1 MRGSTIG
8 IRGKIVLASALIAVL
23 GVASTALLL
32 TWLAADGLTTT
43 AKQGLATAARQE
55 AEHVN
60 GEFARA
66 ITASHALARIT
77 LAMRAAKNTDRA
89 TFEAILK
96 TEIEPE
102 QQWFGI
108 WGAYEP
114 NGFDGKDADFTGDN
128 ANATALKKSGR
139 YVPYWHRNPDDLI
152 LDVTFDFDNPGT
164 NSSEFYDIP
173 MKSGKLHVTNPAGWD
188 FGTPDKPNI
197 VPLVSFCLPVIEN
210 GKALG
215 VVGIDVRMSELL
227 AYFDALRP
235 MGEGRAALIDAA
247 GNWATSP
254 NQDLVGKSVE
264 DAYYKNHKDKAL
276 QGQIEIGNEPTNL
289 IEGDSFSVLVPVH
302 FEDSPDVWTLMV
314 TVPRSTI
321 MGEVDNMIY
330 WAVGIG
336 VGILVLCLLI
346 AWGVGSSTARPVRRM
361 AQVMKELA
369 SGKLDLAIPATT
381 RRDEIG
387 EMARTVETFK
397 ESLVENQRLQGE
409 QQEMQRRASEE
420 RKKARDDL
428 AASFEAE
435 VSKSIGEMATTTQQM
450 ARSAEAMS
458 GTAQDNV
465 SRSGAVEHT
474 AGQVS
479 DNVQSVAAAV
489 EELAA
494 SIREISQ
501 QVNSSSSVANSA
513 ADRARGAVER
523 VNALVSTAEQIGS
536 VITLINDIASQT
548 NLLALNATIEAARAG
563 EAGKGF
569 AVVASEVKNLAMQ
582 TAKATEEISTQVQA
596 IQHSTGTAAA
606 EISEI
611 AKTIEQINQI
621 GGTVAAAVTE
631 QEAATGE
638 ISRAVTQAATGTSE
652 LRGNIQSVAESARR
666 SGQTASDMANAV
678 SLVGQR
684 CDELQLRVDDFLKR
698 VRAG

>member
-1 MRGSTIG
+1 MKGFTIG
-8 IRGKIVLASALIAVL
+8 IRGKIVLTSALIAVL
-23 GVASTALLL
+23 GVASVALLL
-32 TWLAADGLTTT
+32 TQQAAEGLTET
-43 AKQGLATAARQE
+43 AKQRLATAARQE

-60 GEFARA
+60 AEFARA
-66 ITASHALARIT
+66 ITAARALARIT
-77 LAMRAAKNTDRA
+77 LAVRATKTADRP

-96 TEIEPE
+96 NEIDPEP
-102 QQWFGI
+102 QWFGI
-108 WGAYEP
+108 WGTYEP
-114 NGFDGKDADFTGDN
+114 NAFDGKDADFAGKDN
-128 ANATALKKSGR
+128 PTSVKSNGR
-139 YVPYWHRNPDDLI
+139 YVPYVYRTDAGL
-152 LDVTFDFDNPGT
+152 TFDKSYDFDTSTNPLDYYNT
-164 NSSEFYDIP
+164 P
-173 MKSGKLHVTNPAGWD
+173 MQSGKLHVTNPAGWN
-188 FGTPDKPNI
+188 FGTEQAPNW
-197 VPLVSFCLPVIEN
+197 VWLVSFCVPVIEN
-210 GKALG
+210 GKTLG
-215 VVGIDVRMSELL
+215 VTGIDYKTDQLL
-227 AYFDALRP
+227 DYFNKLRP
-235 MGEGRAALIDAA
+235 MAEGRAALIDAA

-254 NQDLVGKSVE
+254 NKDLVGKPVD
-264 DAYYKNHKDKAL
+264 DAFYKNHKDKAL
-276 QGQIEIGNEPTNL
+276 QGEVEIGDDGSSL
-289 IEGDSFSVLVPVH
+289 LDGSSFSVLVPVR
-302 FEDSPDVWTLMV
+302 FEDSPAVWTLMV
-314 TVPRSTI
+314 TVPRAVI
-321 MGEVDNMIY
+321 MGEVDNMWF
-330 WAVGIG
+330 WALVIGI
-336 VGILVLCLLI
+336 GILVVCLLI
-346 AWGVGSSTARPVRRM
+346 AWAVGSGTARPVRRM

-369 SGKLDLAIPATT
+369 SGKLDVAVPATD

-387 EMARTVETFK
+387 EMARTVATFK
-397 ESLVENQRLQGE
+397 ESLGENQRLQAE
-409 QQEMQRRASEE
+409 QAEMMKQASED
-420 RKKARDDL
+420 RKKARNEL
-428 AASFEAE
+428 AVSFEAE
-435 VSKSIGEMATTTQQM
+435 VSKSIGEMAQTTQNM

-513 ADRARGAVER
+513 ADRARNAVER

-596 IQHSTGTAAA
+596 IQQSTGTAAA

-652 LRGNIQSVAESARR
+652 LRGNIQTVAESARR
-666 SGQTASDMANAV
+666 SGQTASDMASAV

-684 CDELQLRVDDFLKR
+684 CDDLQSRVDEFLKR

>member
-1 MRGSTIG
+1 MSFTIG
-8 IRGKIVLASALIAVL
+8 IRGKIVATSALIAVL
-23 GVASTALLL
+23 GVASVAALL
-32 TWLAADGLTTT
+32 TYKAANGLTET
-43 AKQGLATAARQE
+43 AKQGLVTAAHQE

-60 GEFARA
+60 AEFARA
-66 ITASHALARIT
+66 ITAARALARTT
-77 LAMRAAKNTDRA
+77 LAVRAAKTADRP
-89 TFEAILK
+89 TFESILK

-108 WGAYEP
+108 WGTYEP
-114 NGFDGKDADFTGDN
+114 NAFDGKDADFAGKDIPTSV
-128 ANATALKKSGR
+128 KSNGR
-139 YVPYWHRNPDDLI
+139 YVPYVYRTDTGLMFDKSY
-152 LDVTFDFDNPGT
+152 DFDTSTNPLDYY
-164 NSSEFYDIP
+164 NEP
-173 MKSGKLHVTNPAGWD
+173 MKSGKLHITNPSPWN
-188 FGTPDKPNI
+188 FGTEDKPNWI
-197 VPLVSFCLPVIEN
+197 GLVSFCVPVIEG

-215 VVGIDVRMSELL
+215 VTGIDYKTDQLIE
-227 AYFDALRP
+227 YFNALRP
-235 MGEGRAALIDAA
+235 MGEGRAALIDAS

-254 NQDLVGKSVE
+254 SKDLVSKPV
-264 DAYYKNHKDKAL
+264 DDDFYKNHKDKAL
-276 QGQIEIGNEPTNL
+276 AGQIEIGNEPSKL
-289 IEGDSFSVLVPVH
+289 LEGDSFSVLVPVH

-314 TVPRSTI
+314 TVPRSVI
-321 MGEVDNMIY
+321 MGEVDSMLK
-330 WAVGIG
+330 WAVAIG
-336 VGILVLCLLI
+336 LGILVLCLLI
-346 AWGVGSSTARPVRRM
+346 AWGVGSGTARPVRRM

-369 SGKLDLAIPATT
+369 SGKLDVAIPATT

-397 ESLVENQRLQGE
+397 QGLAENQRLQAE
-409 QQEMQRRASEE
+409 QSELQKRASED
-420 RKKARDDL
+420 RRKARNEL

-435 VSKSIGEMATTTQQM
+435 VSKSIGEMATTTTEM

-523 VNALVSTAEQIGS
+523 INALVATAEQIGS

-596 IQHSTGTAAA
+596 IQQSTGTAAA

-652 LRGNIQSVAESARR
+652 LRGNIQTVAESARR
-666 SGQTASDMANAV
+666 SGQTAADMANAV

-698 VRAG
+698 VKAG

>member
-1 MRGSTIG
+1 MKRFTIG
-8 IRGKIVLASALIAVL
+8 IRGKIVLTSALIAVL
-23 GVASTALLL
+23 GVAGVSLLL
-32 TWLAADGLTTT
+32 TWQAANGLTDT
-43 AKQGLATAARQE
+43 AKQVLATAAREE

-60 GEFARA
+60 GEFIKATTAAR
-66 ITASHALARIT
+66 ALARIT
-77 LAMRAAKNTDRA
+77 LAMRAAKNTDRP

-96 TEIEPE
+96 HEIEPE
-102 QQWFGI
+102 LQWFGI
-108 WGAYEP
+108 WGTFEP
-114 NGFDGKDADFTGDN
+114 NAFDGKDAEFAGKDGFP
-128 ANATALKKSGR
+128 TAVKSNGR
-139 YVPYWHRNPDDLI
+139 YVPYVYRGDTELVFDKSY
-152 LDVTFDFDNPGT
+152 DFDTSTNPLDYY
-164 NSSEFYDIP
+164 NVP
-173 MKSGKLHVTNPAGWD
+173 MKSGKLHVTDPAGWN
-188 FGTPDKPNI
+188 FGTEAAPNM
-197 VPLVSFCLPVIEN
+197 VWLVSFCVPVIEG
-210 GKALG
+210 GKTIG
-215 VVGIDVRMSELL
+215 VTGVDLRMEELL
-227 AYFDALRP
+227 AYFDQLRP
-235 MGEGRAALIDAA
+235 MDEGRAALIDSV
-247 GNWATSP
+247 GNWATNP
-254 NQDLVGKSVE
+254 NKELVGKPVE
-264 DAYYKNHKDKAL
+264 DSFYKEHKDAIA
-276 QGQIEIGNEPTNL
+276 QGNSEIGNEPSKL
-289 IEGDSFSVLVPVH
+289 LDGDTYSVLVPIR
-302 FEDSPDVWTLMV
+302 FEDSPAVWSLMV
-314 TVPRSTI
+314 TVPRAKI
-321 MGEVDNMIY
+321 MGEVDNMVL
-330 WAVGIG
+330 WAIGIG
-336 VGILVLCLLI
+336 CGILLLCLLI
-346 AWGVGSSTARPVRRM
+346 AWAVGSGTARPVRNM
-361 AQVMKELA
+361 AQVMRALA
-369 SGKLDLAIPATT
+369 SGKLDVTVPATN

-397 ESLVENQRLQGE
+397 GSLVENQRLQSE
-409 QQEMQRRASEE
+409 QTAMMQQASED
-420 RKKARDDL
+420 RRKARNEL

-435 VSKSIGEMATTTQQM
+435 VSKSIGEMANTTKEM
-450 ARSAEAMS
+450 GRSAEAMS
-458 GTAQDNV
+458 SAAQDNV
-465 SRSGAVEHT
+465 SHSGAVEHT

-501 QVNSSSSVANSA
+501 QVNSSSSVANAA

-523 VNALVSTAEQIGS
+523 INALVATAEQIGS
-536 VITLINDIASQT
+536 VITLINNIASQT

-652 LRGNIQSVAESARR
+652 LRGNIQSVAETARH

-684 CDELQLRVDDFLKR
+684 CDELQERVGDFLKR

>member
-1 MRGSTIG
+1 MKGFTIG

-23 GVASTALLL
+23 GVASVSVLL
-32 TWLAADGLTTT
+32 TYKAAKGLTDT
-43 AKQGLATAARQE
+43 AQQVLITAAHQE

-60 GEFARA
+60 AEFARA
-66 ITASHALARIT
+66 ITAARALARVT
-77 LAMRAAKNTDRA
+77 LAMREAKNTDRT
-89 TFEAILK
+89 TFETILK
-96 TEIEPE
+96 TEIDPE
-102 QQWFGI
+102 AQWFGI
-108 WGAYEP
+108 WGTYEP
-114 NGFDGKDADFTGDN
+114 NAFDGKDADFAGDK
-128 ANATALKKSGR
+128 APVTAVKSNGR
-139 YVPYWHRNPDDLI
+139 YVPYVYRTDTGL
-152 LDVTFDFDNPGT
+152 TFDKSYDFDTST
-164 NSSEFYDIP
+164 NSLDYYNTP
-173 MKSGKLHVTNPAGWD
+173 MKSGVLYVTNPAGWN
-188 FGTPDKPNI
+188 FGTEQAPNW
-197 VPLVSFCLPVIEN
+197 VWLVSFCVPVIED
-210 GKALG
+210 GKTLG
-215 VVGIDVRMSELL
+215 VTGVDFKTDQLL
-227 AYFDALRP
+227 EYFNKLHP

-254 NQDLVGKSVE
+254 NKDLVGKPVD
-264 DAYYKNHKDKAL
+264 DAFYKAHKDAAL
-276 QGQIEIGNEPTNL
+276 QGQSGIGNEASSL
-289 IEGDSFSVLVPVH
+289 LEGDSFSALVPVR
-302 FEDSPDVWTLMV
+302 FEDSPAVWTLLV
-314 TVPRSTI
+314 TVPRSVI
-321 MGEVDNMIY
+321 MGPVDDMKL
-330 WAVGIG
+330 WALGIG
-336 VGILVLCLLI
+336 LGILVLCLLI

-369 SGKLDLAIPATT
+369 SGKLDVAVPATT

-397 ESLVENQRLQGE
+397 GSLVENQRLQAE
-409 QQEMQRRASEE
+409 QTEVLKQASED
-420 RKKARDDL
+420 RRKARNEL

-435 VSKSIGEMATTTQQM
+435 VSKSIGEMANTTKEM

-465 SRSGAVEHT
+465 QRSGAVEHT

-536 VITLINDIASQT
+536 VITLINNIASQT

-563 EAGKGF
+563 EAGRGF

-582 TAKATEEISTQVQA
+582 TARATEEISTQVQA

-621 GGTVAAAVTE
+621 SGTVAAAVTE

-652 LRGNIQSVAESARR
+652 LRGNIQSVAETARR
-666 SGQTASDMANAV
+666 SGQTASEMSDAV

-684 CDELQLRVDDFLKR
+684 CDELQVRVGDFLKR

>member
-1 MRGSTIG
+1 MKGMTMG
-8 IRGKIVLASALIAVL
+8 IRGKIVLTSALIAVL
-23 GVASTALLL
+23 GVASVAVWL
-32 TWLAADGLTTT
+32 TVLAADGLTAT

-60 GEFARA
+60 AEFARA
-66 ITASHALARIT
+66 ITAARALARTT
-77 LAMRAAKNTDRA
+77 LALRESKTTDRA
-89 TFEAILK
+89 AFESILK
-96 TEIEPE
+96 HEIEPE
-102 QQWFGI
+102 KQWFGI
-108 WGAYEP
+108 WGTYEP
-114 NGFDGKDADFTGDN
+114 NAFDGKDAEFSGDK
-128 ANATALKKSGR
+128 ATPTSVKSNGR
-139 YVPYWHRNPDDLI
+139 YVPYVYRGEGDSLVFDKSY
-152 LDVTFDFDNPGT
+152 DFDTSTNPLT
-164 NSSEFYDIP
+164 YYDEP
-173 MKSGKLHVTNPAGWD
+173 MKSQKLYVTNPAGWN
-188 FGTPDKPNI
+188 FGTEEKPDW
-197 VPLVSFCLPVIEN
+197 VWLVSFCMPVVEN
-210 GKALG
+210 GNALG
-215 VVGIDVRMSELL
+215 VTGVDFKTDQLL
-227 AYFDALRP
+227 AYFNELRP

-247 GNWATSP
+247 GNWATNP
-254 NQDLVGKSVE
+254 NKDLVGKPVE
-264 DAYYKNHKDKAL
+264 DAFYKNHKDKAL
-276 QGQIEIGNEPTNL
+276 QGQGEIGNESSNL
-289 IEGDSFSVLVPVH
+289 LEGDSFSVLVPVH
-302 FEDSPDVWTLMV
+302 FEDSPNVWTLLV

-321 MGEVDNMIY
+321 MGEVDSMVKWSI
-330 WAVGIG
+330 VIG
-336 VGILVLCLLI
+336 VGILVVCLLI

-369 SGKLDLAIPATT
+369 SGKLDVTVPATE

-387 EMARTVETFK
+387 EMAKTVETFK
-397 ESLVENQRLQGE
+397 GSLTENQRLQTE
-409 QQEMQRRASEE
+409 QLEMQQRASED
-420 RKKARDDL
+420 RKKARNEL

-435 VSKSIGEMATTTQQM
+435 VSKSIGEMASTTQNM

-523 VNALVSTAEQIGS
+523 VNTLVSTAEQIGS

-596 IQHSTGTAAA
+596 IQASTGTAAA

-638 ISRAVTQAATGTSE
+638 ISRAVTQAASGTSE
-652 LRGNIQSVAESARR
+652 LRGNIQTVAETARR

-684 CDELQLRVDDFLKR
+684 CDELQVRVDEFLKR

>member
-1 MRGSTIG
+1 MSFNIG
-8 IRGKIVLASALIAVL
+8 IRGKIVLTSALIAVL
-23 GVASTALLL
+23 GVASVSLLL
-32 TWLAADGLTTT
+32 TWQAAEGLTAT

-60 GEFARA
+60 AEFARA
-66 ITASHALARIT
+66 ITAARALARTT
-77 LAMRAAKNTDRA
+77 LAVRASKTADRT
-89 TFEAILK
+89 TFESILK
-96 TEIEPE
+96 SEIEPE

-108 WGAYEP
+108 WGTYEP
-114 NGFDGKDADFTGDN
+114 NAFDGKDANFAGKDIPTSV
-128 ANATALKKSGR
+128 KSNGR
-139 YVPYWHRNPDDLI
+139 YVPYVYRTDTGLMFDKSY
-152 LDVTFDFDNPGT
+152 DFDTSTNPLDYY
-164 NSSEFYDIP
+164 NEP
-173 MKSGKLHVTNPAGWD
+173 MKSGKLHITDPSPWN
-188 FGTPDKPNI
+188 FGTEDKPNWI
-197 VPLVSFCLPVIEN
+197 GLVSFCVPVIED

-215 VVGIDVRMSELL
+215 VTGIDYKTDQLID
-227 AYFDALRP
+227 YFNKLRP

-254 NQDLVGKSVE
+254 DKHLVGKPV
-264 DAYYKNHKDKAL
+264 DDGFYKNHKDKAL
-276 QGQIEIGNEPTNL
+276 QGQIEIGDEISKL
-289 IEGDSFSVLVPVH
+289 LEGKSFSVLVPVH

-314 TVPRSTI
+314 TVPRSVI
-321 MGEVDNMIY
+321 MGEVDSMVL
-330 WAVGIG
+330 WAVVIG
-336 VGILVLCLLI
+336 VGILVFCLVI
-346 AWGVGSSTARPVRRM
+346 AWTVGSGTARPVRRM

-369 SGKLDLAIPATT
+369 SGKLDVAIPATT

-397 ESLVENQRLQGE
+397 ESLVENQRLQSE
-409 QQEMQRRASEE
+409 QTELLKQASED
-420 RKKARDDL
+420 RRKARNEL

-435 VSKSIGEMATTTQQM
+435 VSKSIGEMAHTTQNM

-523 VNALVSTAEQIGS
+523 INALVSTAEQIGS

-596 IQHSTGTAAA
+596 IQQSTGTAAA

-652 LRGNIQSVAESARR
+652 LRGNIQTVAESARR
-666 SGQTASDMANAV
+666 SGQTAVDMSNAV

-698 VRAG
+698 VKAG

>member
-1 MRGSTIG
+1 MKRFTIG
-8 IRGKIVLASALIAVL
+8 IRGKIVLTSALIAVL
-23 GVASTALLL
+23 GVASVAALL
-32 TWLAADGLTTT
+32 TWQAAGGLTQT

-60 GEFARA
+60 VEFARA
-66 ITASHALARIT
+66 MTAAKALARTT
-77 LAMRAAKNTDRA
+77 LAMREAKNTDRT

-96 TEIEPE
+96 TEITPE

-108 WGAYEP
+108 WGTYEP
-114 NGFDGKDADFTGDN
+114 NGFDGKDADFAGDK
-128 ANATALKKSGR
+128 APATAVKSNGR
-139 YVPYWHRNPDDLI
+139 YVPYVYRTDDGLAF
-152 LDVTFDFDNPGT
+152 DKSYDFDSSTNPLT
-164 NSSEFYDIP
+164 YYEEP
-173 MKSGKLHVTNPAGWD
+173 MKSGKLYVTNPVGWN
-188 FGTPDKPNI
+188 FGTEDKPNWVWLI
-197 VPLVSFCLPVIEN
+197 SFCEPVIEG

-215 VVGIDVRMSELL
+215 VTGVDFRTDALL
-227 AYFDALRP
+227 EYFNKLRP

-247 GNWATSP
+247 GNWVTSR
-254 NQDLVGKSVE
+254 DKALVGKPVKDE
-264 DAYYKNHKDKAL
+264 FYLGHKDAAL
-276 QGQIEIGNEPTNL
+276 QGNSEIGEQASSL
-289 IEGDSFSVLVPVH
+289 LDGDTFSVLVPMH
-302 FEDSPDVWTLMV
+302 FEDSPVVWTLLV
-314 TVPRSTI
+314 TVPRSVI
-321 MGEVDNMIY
+321 MGEVDNMVI
-330 WAVGIG
+330 WAVVIG
-336 VGILVLCLLI
+336 VGILVICLLI
-346 AWGVGSSTARPVRRM
+346 AWAVGSGTARPVRRM

-369 SGKLDLAIPATT
+369 SGKLEVAVPATA

-397 ESLVENQRLQGE
+397 QGLVENQRLQAE
-409 QQEMQRRASEE
+409 QAEMTKQASED
-420 RKKARDDL
+420 RRKARNEL

-435 VSKSIGEMATTTQQM
+435 VSKSIGKMATTTQEM
-450 ARSAEAMS
+450 ARSAQTMS

-465 SRSGAVEHT
+465 QRSGAVEHT

-513 ADRARGAVER
+513 ADRARGAVAQ

-536 VITLINDIASQT
+536 VITLINNIASQT

-596 IQHSTGTAAA
+596 IQQSTGSAAA
-606 EISEI
+606 EIAEI

-652 LRGNIQSVAESARR
+652 LRGNIQTVAETARR

-684 CDELQLRVDDFLKR
+684 CDELQLRVGEFLKR

>member
-1 MRGSTIG
+1 MKGSTIG
-8 IRGKIVLASALIAVL
+8 IRGKIVLASALIAVI
-23 GVASTALLL
+23 GVASVALLL
-32 TWLAADGLTTT
+32 TWQAADGLTAT
-43 AKQGLATAARQE
+43 AKQNLATAAHQE

-60 GEFARA
+60 AEFARA
-66 ITASHALARIT
+66 ITAARALARTT
-77 LAMRAAKNTDRA
+77 LALRESKATDRA
-89 TFEAILK
+89 SFESILK
-96 TEIEPE
+96 HEIDPE
-102 QQWFGI
+102 KQWFGI
-108 WGAYEP
+108 WGTFEP
-114 NGFDGKDADFTGDN
+114 NAFDGKDADFSGDK
-128 ANATALKKSGR
+128 ATPTAVKSNGR
-139 YVPYWHRNPDDLI
+139 YVPYIYRGEGDSLVFDKSY
-152 LDVTFDFDNPGT
+152 DFDTSTNPLDYYNT
-164 NSSEFYDIP
+164 P
-173 MKSGKLHVTNPAGWD
+173 MKTGTLYVTNPAGWN
-188 FGTPDKPNI
+188 FGTEQAPNW
-197 VPLVSFCLPVIEN
+197 VWLVSFCVPVVEN

-215 VVGIDVRMSELL
+215 VTGVDFKTDQMLE
-227 AYFDALRP
+227 YFNKLRP

-247 GNWATSP
+247 GNWATNP
-254 NQDLVGKSVE
+254 NKDLVGKPVE
-264 DAYYKNHKDKAL
+264 DAFYKSHKDSAL
-276 QGQIEIGNEPTNL
+276 NGEVEIGGEATNL
-289 IEGDSFSVLVPVH
+289 LEGDSFSVLVPVR
-302 FEDSPDVWTLMV
+302 FEDSPNVWTLLV
-314 TVPRSTI
+314 TVPRSVI
-321 MGEVDNMIY
+321 MGRVDSMIY
-330 WAVGIG
+330 WATGIG
-336 VGILVLCLLI
+336 FGILVVCLLI

-369 SGKLDLAIPATT
+369 SGKLDVTVPATE

-387 EMARTVETFK
+387 EMAKTVETFK
-397 ESLVENQRLQGE
+397 GSLIENQRLQAE
-409 QQEMQRRASEE
+409 QLELQQRASED
-420 RKKARDDL
+420 RKKARNEL
-428 AASFEAE
+428 ALSFEAE

-450 ARSAEAMS
+450 ARSADAMS

-523 VNALVSTAEQIGS
+523 VNALVATAEQIGS

-596 IQHSTGTAAA
+596 IQQSTGTAAA

-652 LRGNIQSVAESARR
+652 LRGNIQTVAESARR

-684 CDELQLRVDDFLKR
+684 CDELQVRVGEFLKR

>member
-8 IRGKIVLASALIAVL
+8 IRGKIVLASALIAVI
-23 GVASTALLL
+23 GVASVAVWL
-32 TWLAADGLTTT
+32 TWVAADGLTAT
-43 AKQGLATAARQE
+43 AKQGLATAAHQE

-60 GEFARA
+60 VEFARA
-66 ITASHALARIT
+66 ITAARALARTT
-77 LAMRAAKNTDRA
+77 LAVRAAKNPDRT
-89 TFEAILK
+89 TFESILK
-96 TEIEPE
+96 SEIEPE

-108 WGAYEP
+108 WGTFEP
-114 NGFDGKDADFTGDN
+114 NAFDGKDAEFAGDK
-128 ANATALKKSGR
+128 APVTAVKSNGR
-139 YVPYWHRNPDDLI
+139 YVPYVYRTDDGLAF
-152 LDVTFDFDNPGT
+152 DKSYDFDTSKNPLDYY
-164 NSSEFYDIP
+164 NVP
-173 MKSGKLHVTNPAGWD
+173 MKSGKLHVTDPAPWN
-188 FGTPDKPNI
+188 FGTEEKPNWI
-197 VPLVSFCLPVIEN
+197 GLVSFCVPVIEN
-210 GKALG
+210 GTTLG
-215 VVGIDVRMSELL
+215 VTGVDFKTDQLL
-227 AYFDALRP
+227 EYFNKLRP
-235 MGEGRAALIDAA
+235 MGEGRAALIDSV

-254 NQDLVGKSVE
+254 NKDLVGKPVT
-264 DAYYKNHKDKAL
+264 DDFYKNHKDSAL
-276 QGQIEIGNEPTNL
+276 KGEVEIGNEPTNL
-289 IEGDSFSVLVPVH
+289 IEGESFSVLVPVY
-302 FEDSPDVWTLMV
+302 FEDSPQVWTLIV
-314 TVPRSTI
+314 TVPRSVI
-321 MGEVDNMIY
+321 MGRVDDMINLS
-330 WAVGIG
+330 VLIG
-336 VGILVLCLLI
+336 VGVLVVCLLI

-369 SGKLDLAIPATT
+369 SGKLDVAVPATE

-387 EMARTVETFK
+387 EMAKTVETFK
-397 ESLVENQRLQGE
+397 QGLVENQRLQAE
-409 QQEMQRRASEE
+409 QLELQQRASED
-420 RKKARDDL
+420 RKKARNEL
-428 AASFEAE
+428 ALSFEAE

-450 ARSAEAMS
+450 ARSADAMS

-465 SRSGAVEHT
+465 QRSGAVEHT

-652 LRGNIQSVAESARR
+652 LRGNIQTVAESARR

-684 CDELQLRVDDFLKR
+684 CDELQVRVGEFLKR

>member
-23 GVASTALLL
+23 GVASVAFWL
-32 TWLAADGLTTT
+32 TWVAADGLTAT
-43 AKQGLATAARQE
+43 AKQNLATAAHQE

-60 GEFARA
+60 AEFARA
-66 ITASHALARIT
+66 ITAARALARTT
-77 LAMRAAKNTDRA
+77 LALRESKATDRA
-89 TFEAILK
+89 AFESIL
-96 TEIEPE
+96 THEISPE
-102 QQWFGI
+102 KQWFGI
-108 WGAYEP
+108 WGTFEP
-114 NGFDGKDADFTGDN
+114 NAFDGKDADFSGDK
-128 ANATALKKSGR
+128 ATPTSVKSNGR
-139 YVPYWHRNPDDLI
+139 YVPYVYRSDGDSLV
-152 LDVTFDFDNPGT
+152 LDKSYDFDTSTNPLT
-164 NSSEFYDIP
+164 YYEEP
-173 MKSGKLHVTNPAGWD
+173 MKSQTLYVTNPAGWN
-188 FGTPDKPNI
+188 FGTEAAPNW
-197 VPLVSFCLPVIEN
+197 VWLVSFCMPVVEN
-210 GKALG
+210 GKSLG
-215 VVGIDVRMSELL
+215 VTGVDFKTDQLL
-227 AYFDALRP
+227 AYFNGLRP

-247 GNWATSP
+247 GNWATNP
-254 NQDLVGKSVE
+254 NPDLVGKPVE
-264 DAYYKNHKDKAL
+264 DAFYKKHKDSAL
-276 QGQIEIGNEPTNL
+276 KGEVKIGDEPTNIL
-289 IEGDSFSVLVPVH
+289 EGDSFSVLVPVH
-302 FEDSPDVWTLMV
+302 FEDSPNVWTLVV
-314 TVPRSTI
+314 TVPRSVI
-321 MGEVDNMIY
+321 MGRVDSMVY

-336 VGILVLCLLI
+336 LGVLLVCLLI
-346 AWGVGSSTARPVRRM
+346 AWGIGSSTARPVRRL
-361 AQVMKELA
+361 AAVMKELA
-369 SGKLDLAIPATT
+369 SGKLEVAIAATD

-397 ESLVENQRLQGE
+397 QSLVENQRLQSE
-409 QQEMQRRASEE
+409 QTAVLQQASED
-420 RKKARDDL
+420 RKKARNEL

-582 TAKATEEISTQVQA
+582 TAKATDEISTQVQA
-596 IQHSTGTAAA
+596 IQQSTGTAAA

-652 LRGNIQSVAESARR
+652 LRGNIQTVAESARR
-666 SGQTASDMANAV
+666 SGQTASDMSNAV
-678 SLVGQR
+678 TLVGRR
-684 CDELQLRVDDFLKR
+684 CDELQVRVDEFLKR

>member
-1 MRGSTIG
+1 MKGFTIG
-8 IRGKIVLASALIAVL
+8 IRGKIVLTSALIAVL
-23 GVASTALLL
+23 GVASVALLL
-32 TWLAADGLTTT
+32 TWQAANGLTET
-43 AKQGLATAARQE
+43 AKQRLATAARQE

-60 GEFARA
+60 AEFTKA
-66 ITASHALARIT
+66 ITASRALARTT
-77 LAMRAAKNTDRA
+77 LAMRAAGNADRSV
-89 TFEAILK
+89 FESILK
-96 TEIEPE
+96 AEIEPE
-102 QQWFGI
+102 PQWFGI
-108 WGAYEP
+108 WGAYAP
-114 NGFDGKDADFTGDN
+114 DGFDGKDADF
-128 ANATALKKSGR
+128 ANKDLKTALKSSGR

-152 LDVTFDFDNPGT
+152 LDITFDFDNPGT
-164 NSSEFYDIP
+164 NSSEFYDTP
-173 MKSGKLHVTNPAGWD
+173 MKTGKLHVTNLAGWD
-188 FGTPDKPNI
+188 FGTPDQPNI
-197 VPLVSFCLPVIEN
+197 VQLVSFCVPVIEN
-210 GKALG
+210 GKPIG
-215 VVGIDVRMSELL
+215 VTGIDMRMSELL
-227 AYFDALRP
+227 AYFGQLRP

-254 NQDLVGKSVE
+254 DKDLVGKPV
-264 DAYYKNHKDKAL
+264 DDDFYKNHKDKAL
-276 QGQIEIGNEPTNL
+276 QGRIEVGGEPSKL
-289 IEGDSFSVLVPVH
+289 LEGDSFSVLVPVH

-314 TVPRSTI
+314 SVPRSVI
-321 MGEVDNMIY
+321 MGKVDSMWQ
-330 WAVGIG
+330 WAVAIG
-336 VGILVLCLLI
+336 CGILVLCLLI

-369 SGKLDLAIPATT
+369 SGQLEVAVPATT

-397 ESLVENQRLQGE
+397 DSLIENRRLQNE
-409 QQEMQRRASEE
+409 QAEMQQRASED
-420 RKKARDDL
+420 RNKARNEL

-435 VSKSIGEMATTTQQM
+435 VSKSIGEMAETTQNM

-513 ADRARGAVER
+513 ADRARGAVDR
-523 VNALVSTAEQIGS
+523 VNALVSAAEQIGS
-536 VITLINDIASQT
+536 VVTLINDIASQT

-684 CDELQLRVDDFLKR
+684 CDELQIRVDDFLKR

>member
-23 GVASTALLL
+23 GVASVAVLL
-32 TWLAADGLTTT
+32 TLQAADGLTAT

-66 ITASHALARIT
+66 LTAARALARTT
-77 LAMRAAKNTDRA
+77 LAMRAANKADRT
-89 TFEAILK
+89 TFESILK

-102 QQWFGI
+102 LGWFGI
-108 WGAYEP
+108 WGTYEP
-114 NGFDGKDADFTGDN
+114 NAFDGKDADFVGDK
-128 ANATALKKSGR
+128 APVTAVKSNGR
-139 YVPYWHRNPDDLI
+139 YVPYVYRTDNTL
-152 LDVTFDFDNPGT
+152 TFDKSYDFDTSTNPLDYY
-164 NSSEFYDIP
+164 NVP
-173 MKSGKLHVTNPAGWD
+173 MQSMKLHVTNPSGWN
-188 FGTPDKPNI
+188 FGTEDKPNI
-197 VPLVSFCLPVIEN
+197 VWLVSFCVPVIEN

-215 VVGIDVRMSELL
+215 VTGIDMRMEELL
-227 AYFDALRP
+227 AYFDKLRP
-235 MGEGRAALIDAA
+235 MGEGRAALIDAS

-254 NQDLVGKSVE
+254 NKDLVGKPVD
-264 DAYYKNHKDKAL
+264 DAFYKNHKDKAL
-276 QGQIEIGNEPTNL
+276 QGEVEIGDEASNL
-289 IEGDSFSVLVPVH
+289 LEGDSFSVLVPVH
-302 FEDSPDVWTLMV
+302 FEDSPDVWTLLV

-321 MGEVDNMIY
+321 MGRVDSMVY

-336 VGILVLCLLI
+336 ACVLVVCLLI

-369 SGKLDLAIPATT
+369 SGKLDVEIPATA

-387 EMARTVETFK
+387 DMARTVETFK
-397 ESLVENQRLQGE
+397 QGLTENQRLQFD
-409 QQEMQRRASEE
+409 QTEMLKRASED
-420 RKKARDDL
+420 RKKARNEL
-428 AASFEAE
+428 AASFEQE
-435 VSKSIGEMATTTQQM
+435 VSKSIGEMAITTQQM
-450 ARSAEAMS
+450 ARSADAMS

-465 SRSGAVEHT
+465 SRSGAVENT

-596 IQHSTGTAAA
+596 IQQSTGTAAA

-652 LRGNIQSVAESARR
+652 LRGNIQTVAESARR

-684 CDELQLRVDDFLKR
+684 CDELQLRVDEFLKR

>member
-1 MRGSTIG
+1 MKGFNIG
-8 IRGKIVLASALIAVL
+8 IRGKIVLTSALIAVL
-23 GVASTALLL
+23 GVASVAVLL
-32 TWLAADGLTTT
+32 TWQAANGLTET
-43 AKQGLATAARQE
+43 AKQVLATAARQE
-55 AEHVN
+55 AAHVN

-66 ITASHALARIT
+66 LTAARALARVT
-77 LAMRAAKNTDRA
+77 LAMKATKTADRP

-96 TEIEPE
+96 SEIEPE
-102 QQWFGI
+102 TQWYGT
-108 WGAYEP
+108 WGTFEP
-114 NGFDGKDADFTGDN
+114 NAFDGRDREFAGDK
-128 ANATALKKSGR
+128 APPTAVKSNGR
-139 YVPYWHRNPDDLI
+139 YVPYWYRSGGDFV
-152 LDVTFDFDNPGT
+152 LDKSYDFDTSTNPLDYY
-164 NSSEFYDIP
+164 NVPMSSA
-173 MKSGKLHVTNPAGWD
+173 KLHVTNPANWN
-188 FGTPDKPNI
+188 FGTEKEP
-197 VPLVSFCLPVIEN
+197 VWVMLVSFCVPVIEN
-210 GKALG
+210 GKPIG
-215 VVGIDVRMSELL
+215 VTGVDLRMEELL
-227 AYFDALRP
+227 AYFNQLRP
-235 MGEGRAALIDAA
+235 MGEGRAALVDAA

-254 NQDLVGKSVE
+254 DKDLVGKPVSDE
-264 DAYYKNHKDKAL
+264 FYKQHKDKAL
-276 QGQIEIGNEPTNL
+276 QGQVDVGDEASTL
-289 IEGDSFSVLVPVH
+289 LEGESFSVLVPVR

-314 TVPRSTI
+314 TVPRSVI
-321 MGEVDNMIY
+321 MGEVDSMWQ
-330 WAVGIG
+330 WAIIIG
-336 VGILVLCLLI
+336 LGVLVLCLLI
-346 AWGVGSSTARPVRRM
+346 AWAVGSGTARPVRRM

-369 SGKLDLAIPATT
+369 SGKLDVAVPATA

-397 ESLVENQRLQGE
+397 QSLADNQRLQGE
-409 QQEMQRRASEE
+409 QTDMLKQASED
-420 RKKARDDL
+420 RKKARNEL

-435 VSKSIGEMATTTQQM
+435 VSKSIGEMAQTTQNM
-450 ARSAEAMS
+450 ARSAQAMS

-501 QVNSSSSVANSA
+501 QVNNSSSVASTA
-513 ADRARGAVER
+513 ADRARSAVER

-652 LRGNIQSVAESARR
+652 LRGNIQTVAESARR

>member
-1 MRGSTIG
+1 
-8 IRGKIVLASALIAVL
+8 
-23 GVASTALLL
+23 
-32 TWLAADGLTTT
+32 
-43 AKQGLATAARQE
+43 
-55 AEHVN
+55 
-60 GEFARA
+60 
-66 ITASHALARIT
+66 
-77 LAMRAAKNTDRA
+77 
-89 TFEAILK
+89 
-96 TEIEPE
+96 
-102 QQWFGI
+102 
-108 WGAYEP
+108 
-114 NGFDGKDADFTGDN
+114 
-128 ANATALKKSGR
+128 
-139 YVPYWHRNPDDLI
+139 
-152 LDVTFDFDNPGT
+152 
-164 NSSEFYDIP
+164 
-173 MKSGKLHVTNPAGWD
+173 
-188 FGTPDKPNI
+188 
-197 VPLVSFCLPVIEN
+197 
-210 GKALG
+210 
-215 VVGIDVRMSELL
+215 
-227 AYFDALRP
+227 
-235 MGEGRAALIDAA
+235 
-247 GNWATSP
+247 
-254 NQDLVGKSVE
+254 
-264 DAYYKNHKDKAL
+264 
-276 QGQIEIGNEPTNL
+276 
-289 IEGDSFSVLVPVH
+289 
-302 FEDSPDVWTLMV
+302 V
-314 TVPRSTI
+314 TVPRSVI
-321 MGEVDNMIY
+321 MGEVDNMVL
-330 WAVGIG
+330 WAVVIG
-336 VGILVLCLLI
+336 LGILVPCLLI
-346 AWGVGSSTARPVRRM
+346 AWAVGSSTARPVRRM

-369 SGKLDLAIPATT
+369 SGKLDAVVPATT

-397 ESLVENQRLQGE
+397 EGLIENQRLQAE
-409 QQEMQRRASEE
+409 QAEMTKQASED
-420 RKKARDDL
+420 RHKARNEL

-435 VSKSIGEMATTTQQM
+435 VSKSIGEMVTTTQEM
-450 ARSAEAMS
+450 ARSAETMS

-523 VNALVSTAEQIGS
+523 VNALVATAEQIGS
-536 VITLINDIASQT
+536 VITLINNIASQT

-582 TAKATEEISTQVQA
+582 TAKATEEISHQVQA
-596 IQHSTGTAAA
+596 IQQSTGTAAA

-666 SGQTASDMANAV
+666 SGQTAADMANAV

-684 CDELQLRVDDFLKR
+684 CDDLQMRVGDFLKR

>member
-1 MRGSTIG
+1 MKGFTIG
-8 IRGKIVLASALIAVL
+8 IRGKIVLTSALIAVL
-23 GVASTALLL
+23 GVASVALLL
-32 TWLAADGLTTT
+32 TWQASNGLTET
-43 AKQGLATAARQE
+43 AKQVLATAARQE

-66 ITASHALARIT
+66 ITAARALARTT
-77 LAMRAAKNTDRA
+77 LAMREAKTADRP

-96 TEIEPE
+96 HEIEPDP
-102 QQWFGI
+102 QWFGI
-108 WGAYEP
+108 WGTFEP
-114 NGFDGKDADFTGDN
+114 DAFDGKDADFAGDK
-128 ANATALKKSGR
+128 APVSAVKSNGR
-139 YVPYWHRNPDDLI
+139 YVPYWYRTGDTLT
-152 LDVTFDFDNPGT
+152 LDKSYDFDTSTNPLDYY
-164 NSSEFYDIP
+164 SIP
-173 MKSGKLHVTNPAGWD
+173 MKSGKMHITNPANWN
-188 FGTPDKPNI
+188 FGTEKDP
-197 VPLVSFCLPVIEN
+197 VWVMLVSFCVPVIEN
-210 GKALG
+210 GKTLG
-215 VVGIDVRMSELL
+215 VTGIDLRMEQLL
-227 AYFDALRP
+227 AYFNNLRP
-235 MGEGRAALIDAA
+235 MGEGRAALVDAA

-254 NQDLVGKSVE
+254 DKDLVGKPV
-264 DAYYKNHKDKAL
+264 DDPFYAAHKDAAL
-276 QGQIEIGNEPTNL
+276 QGKTEVSDEPSKL
-289 IEGDSFSVLVPVH
+289 LDVASYSVLIPVH
-302 FEDSPDVWTLMV
+302 FEDSPDVWTLLISG
-314 TVPRSTI
+314 PRSVV
-321 MGEVDNMIY
+321 MVRVSSMEY
-330 WAVGIG
+330 WALGIG
-336 VGILVLCLLI
+336 VGIVLVCLLI
-346 AWGVGSSTARPVRRM
+346 AWGVGSGTARPVRRM

-369 SGKLDLAIPATT
+369 AGKLDTAVPATT
-381 RRDEIG
+381 RHDEIG

-397 ESLVENQRLQGE
+397 GSLIENQRLQTE
-409 QQEMQRRASEE
+409 QTEMLQRASED
-420 RKKARDDL
+420 RKKARNEL

-435 VSKSIGEMATTTQQM
+435 VSKSIGEMAQTTQNM
-450 ARSAEAMS
+450 AHSAEAMS
-458 GTAQDNV
+458 GAAQDNV

-513 ADRARGAVER
+513 ADRARSAVER
-523 VNALVSTAEQIGS
+523 VNALVATAEQIGS
-536 VITLINDIASQT
+536 VVTLINNIASQT

-621 GGTVAAAVTE
+621 GGTVASAVTE

-652 LRGNIQSVAESARR
+652 LRGNIQSVAETARH

-678 SLVGQR
+678 TLVGQR
-684 CDELQLRVDDFLKR
+684 CTDLQARVDDFLKR